1 MKTDQKFDNAY
12 KSWIIGCQ
20 KMVDDHVVAHAIA
33 NDHGSRYSHDRVL
46 ISERGKKYI
55 KIVSEDN
62 TGGRSAWGFVNM
74 GSGDVL
80 KAASWAAPA
89 KHARGNIFDEFNG
102 LARVGPYGPNYLK

>member
-12 KSWIIGCQ
+12 KSWIKGCQ
-20 KMVDDHVVAHAIA
+20 KMVDAHA
-33 NDHGSRYSHDRVL
+33 SRYSQDRVL

-55 KIVSEDN
+55 KIVSEDD